1 MQQGLGAAAVANGES
16 SELPDELL
24 SSLEQLEIER
34 WQHPDGRQSRR
45 HSNMTKQWLHEVHR

>member
-1 MQQGLGAAAVANGES
+1 MTTEAERMQQGLAAAANGES

-34 WQHPDGRQSRR
+34 LTASGRAA
-45 HSNMTKQWLHEVHR
+45 E